1 MGSTTVQR
9 QKLRAELLT
18 HLTVKKE
25 HLWGTSQKSSLVAAA
40 AAVATSCV
48 LLWSQSYKQLRMR
61 VCVCVCVC
69 ARRSEQVRGGCND
82 MWLMLQLVVNLC
94 APFLLS

>member
-69 ARRSEQVRGGCND
+69 VCKK
-82 MWLMLQLVVNLC
+82 V
-94 APFLLS
+94 